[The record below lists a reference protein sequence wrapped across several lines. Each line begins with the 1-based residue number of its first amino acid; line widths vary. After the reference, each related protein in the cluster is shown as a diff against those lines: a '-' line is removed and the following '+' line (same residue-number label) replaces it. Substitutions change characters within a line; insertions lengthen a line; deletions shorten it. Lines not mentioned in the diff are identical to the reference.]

1 MINLETYPDLLIH
14 RTEFLMVMVVLGV
27 FASPLAERGPF
38 AQLVRAG
45 DERVRQLGTKL
56 NRENRSAAT
65 LVYRGIVALALLLL
79 PAIIVGAALAKPNLW
94 ATVVSTASILLWF
107 GYCFSATAVF
117 TLWRQAKQ
125 DKLPLEL
132 PNIAYLFADSHAVI
146 RYVIATRMEAFAV
159 GIVGG
164 CFWYVVGGWMTMAMY
179 LTLAAANATY
189 GKQLA
194 FGWAARSLFK
204 LVDAVPRTLSR
215 ILIALAAM
223 ATPHCR
229 PVASML
235 APNWRVAVS
244 KTLGIS
250 LGGSGPKGP
259 EPWVGSGKARLTH
272 QHLWRM
278 AYLLG
283 VATILLMAS
292 SKSYKLLFFF
302 LS

>member
-1 MINLETYPDLLIH
+1 
-14 RTEFLMVMVVLGV
+14 
-27 FASPLAERGPF
+27 
-38 AQLVRAG
+38 
-45 DERVRQLGTKL
+45 
-56 NRENRSAAT
+56 
-65 LVYRGIVALALLLL
+65 
-79 PAIIVGAALAKPNLW
+79 
-94 ATVVSTASILLWF
+94 
-107 GYCFSATAVF
+107 
-117 TLWRQAKQ
+117 
-125 DKLPLEL
+125 
-132 PNIAYLFADSHAVI
+132 
-146 RYVIATRMEAFAV
+146 
-159 GIVGG
+159 
-164 CFWYVVGGWMTMAMY
+164 
-179 LTLAAANATY
+179 
-189 GKQLA
+189 
-194 FGWAARSLFK
+194 
-204 LVDAVPRTLSR
+204 
-215 ILIALAAM
+215 M